1 VWYHTAVPYEGGIP
15 LAITATEARK
25 RLFPLIKQV
34 NDDRTPVEIISNHG
48 RAYLVAADD
57 YESMQETDYLLRSPA
72 NAARLMA
79 AADEVRRGRTLI
91 TKTMQ
96 ELQVMAD
103 EGELG

>member
-1 VWYHTAVPYEGGIP
+1 V
-15 LAITATEARK
+15 AITASEARK

-34 NDDRTPVEIISNHG
+34 NDDRAAVEIISNHG

-79 AADEVRRGRTLI
+79 AAEQVRRGRRLL
-91 TKTMQ
+91 TKSME
-96 ELQVMAD
+96 ELEALAD
-103 EGELG
+103 EGGPH